1 MKIEPLVNTTRPRG
15 PSDQTVAVTPHFLHE
30 IDVPADLDADAALV
44 WQDNCGRLTK
54 AMFDVIELRPDGIEQ
69 LPGATDGSSLLV
81 EQGGSRWALAP
92 AVQVVRLREYQD
104 ATLDYDLASVVHW
117 HGQYFCIRV
126 EEIEQ
131 TRTVIISRVQSGDSS
146 TWPVR
151 RCPGKPRTLRSCADP
166 HHRTLPCPFGNP
178 SPPPW
183 RLA

>member
-1 MKIEPLVNTTRPRG
+1 MNIEPIVHTSRPRV
-15 PSDQTVAVTPHFLHE
+15 PSDQAVAMTLHSLHE
-30 IDVPADLDADAALV
+30 SDVPVDLDADAASK
-44 WQDNCGRLTK
+44 WEDNRTKLTK

-81 EQGGSRWALAP
+81 EQGGGRWALAP

-104 ATLDYDLASVVHW
+104 ATLDYELASVVHW

-146 TWPVR
+146 T
-151 RCPGKPRTLRSCADP
+151 
-166 HHRTLPCPFGNP
+166 
-178 SPPPW
+178 
-183 RLA
+183 